1 MMPNDQP
8 FELRTADQIL
18 AMLDNGDFL
27 HGFLTRHAELIVAM
41 HSHQMTHGG
50 KAKGKV
56 TLTLAYTLDKQL
68 SLQIEGEA
76 RFEKPKTPKA
86 SATLWTTADGALTPQ
101 NPRQPSLPGIRDV
114 STPQHA
120 VRD

>member
-1 MMPNDQP
+1 MPNDQP

-18 AMLDNGDFL
+18 AMLDNGEFL
-27 HGFLTRHAELIVAM
+27 HNFLVDHAALIVAM
-41 HSHQMTHGG
+41 HDHQMTNGG

-68 SLQIEGEA
+68 AMSLEGDVK
-76 RFEKPKTPKA
+76 FEKPKAPKA
-86 SATLWTTADGALTPQ
+86 SATLWTTADGTLTPQ

-114 STPQHA
+114 TAPQHA
-120 VRD
+120 VRG

>member
-1 MMPNDQP
+1 MPADQP

-27 HGFLTRHAELIVAM
+27 QNFLAEHAELIIAM
-41 HSHQMTHGG
+41 HTHQMNHGG
-50 KAKGKV
+50 KVKGKV
-56 TLTLAYTLDKQL
+56 TLSLAYTLDKQL
-68 SLQIEGEA
+68 TMNIEGDVK
-76 RFEKPKTPKA
+76 FDKPKAPKA

-114 STPQHA
+114 TPTT
-120 VRD
+120 REMRG